1 MFNIETRANVLL
13 DAMKNFCIAQI
24 MVFSTF
30 LINQTDLKAEK
41 KKLEAD
47 LKDLQQKIAVWKP
60 PEVPGML

>member
-13 DAMKNFCIAQI
+13 DAMRDFCISQI
-24 MVFSTF
+24 MVFNIF
-30 LINQTDLKAEK
+30 LIHQIDLKSEK